1 MPEIADWPKRMLL
14 VEDNVNDIEL
24 TMAALEELRLGGEV
38 FVVRDGEQALDYLF
52 RRGAYVDRP
61 AGDPAVVMLDV
72 KMPKVDGIE
81 VLRQVKTDDVL
92 RLVPVV
98 MLTSSREERD
108 VMQSYREGANAYV
121 VKPAQL
127 QEFINAVKELG
138 LFWAVINEPP
148 PGTSGR
154 QGLGGRA

>member
-1 MPEIADWPKRMLL
+1 
-14 VEDNVNDIEL
+14 VN
-24 TMAALEELRLGGEV
+24 
-38 FVVRDGEQALDYLF
+38 
-52 RRGAYVDRP
+52 RP

-92 RLVPVV
+92 RQVPVV
-98 MLTSSREERD
+98 MLTSSREELD

-148 PGTSGR
+148 PGSNGR
-154 QGLGGRA
+154 QGLGGIA

>member
-1 MPEIADWPKRMLL
+1 MPEIADLPKRMLL
-14 VEDNVNDIEL
+14 VEDNANDVEL

-61 AGDPAVVMLDV
+61 AGEPAVVMLDV

-92 RLVPVV
+92 KLVPVV

-121 VKPAQL
+121 VKPVQL

-138 LFWAVINEPP
+138 LFWTVINEPP
-148 PGTSGR
+148 PGSNGR
-154 QGLGGRA
+154 QRLGGLA

>member
-14 VEDNVNDIEL
+14 VEDNANDIEL
-24 TMAALEELRLGGEV
+24 TMAALEELRLGNDV

-148 PGTSGR
+148 PGINGR